1 MAIAHPGP
9 SPPGSA
15 GPVDP
20 IEDKYCT
27 SAGQVWLRSGV
38 RPLPDS
44 TLTPSSN
51 CNIASNNIASW
62 SRSLSSE
69 PNGLG
74 TWSIKT
80 TGDISTSCNSVSGSE
95 RHRVQGAF
103 QEGQEDWTCYC
114 ERLEQFFQ
122 ANGIDDEGKR
132 RAVLL
137 SVCGGPVYQLIR
149 NLAAPGKPSDKSFS
163 ELERDGESV
172 SQFVAELHK
181 LSEHCDFEN
190 SLEDMLR
197 DVRVQRRLLAE
208 AGLTFAKAFGLAQTS
223 ELAEKNFQDLQHSE
237 GTPVHPEH
245 KGEPA
250 GRPWSGNCSRCGGK
264 HKASDCRC
272 KSLVCYKCGKQ
283 GHWLYDTIPLNEQ
296 SGKTPMDGDKTETYA
311 LYNLSSSKS
320 RMPLVQLLMREYL
333 QACLAPVKTS
343 GLGELRTYT
352 VPYALR
358 DIVEQELER
367 LQRDGVIEPVRFS
380 ELMGR
385 CGIPVCCNFGFLS
398 PSPNSIDDV
407 LASMTGAKVFSKLDL
422 SHAYLLEEESK
433 EFVTISTHKGLF
445 RYNLLPFGVA
455 AAPAIF
461 QRTME
466 GIFPTFRH
474 LGTIVQ
480 MTAYPEKAHT

>member
-1 MAIAHPGP
+1 MSLIVEA
-9 SPPGSA
+9 
-15 GPVDP
+15 
-20 IEDKYCT
+20 
-27 SAGQVWLRSGV
+27 
-38 RPLPDS
+38 
-44 TLTPSSN
+44 
-51 CNIASNNIASW
+51 
-62 SRSLSSE
+62 SRSIFARDGPALLKAVTTWQRSSITPDVGYGRQWLYAE
-69 PNGLG
+69 CVLVLFVYRCDLAIRESAQLGSSGAARMLATVSHNWRRGKLASVVMASLLG
-74 TWSIKT
+74 T
-80 TGDISTSCNSVSGSE
+80 V
-95 RHRVQGAF
+95 GAF

-163 ELERDGESV
+163 ELEVRDGESV

-245 KGEPA
+245 KVEPA

-320 RMPLVQLLMREYL
+320 RMPLVQLLM
-333 QACLAPVKTS
+333 TS

-398 PSPNSIDDV
+398 PSSNSIDDV

-466 GIFPTFRH
+466 GIFPTFRY
-474 LGTIVQ
+474 T
-480 MTAYPEKAHT
+480 